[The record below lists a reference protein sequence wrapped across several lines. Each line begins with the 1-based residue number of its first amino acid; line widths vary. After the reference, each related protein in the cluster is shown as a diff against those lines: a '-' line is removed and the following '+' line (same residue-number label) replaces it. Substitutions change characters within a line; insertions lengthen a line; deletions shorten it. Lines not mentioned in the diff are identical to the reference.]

1 MSCLDVKVKKYI
13 YNLKKKLFKVFV
25 NFFFISYVFVCVILS
40 FLFI

>member
-25 NFFFISYVFVCVILS
+25 NFFSLVMYLFV
-40 FLFI
+40 